1 MWEKAKKFFRDFWI
15 FKRRKDA
22 RGKGETEERIDDDE
36 EMFAGSEEDENPG
49 NVRLNEG
56 THRKAPGFKRS
67 VMVFVVVAGVLIFL
81 FAYMSRHSEKRA
93 REERPPQMGTT
104 VGQEPANVTHSTRE
118 NSGTVSYREY
128 LAKLRESEN
137 ANNPPPSNGNRSQPQ
152 TPTQPQNNAGASE
165 QTARRIPTLPTFPAS
180 ALPQTMQASAMSEEE
195 LAEKALEDRYKS
207 PISFSVNGL
216 SGQINGGGAES
227 GNSEIGGNTAGAA
240 SSQQIQQARGGV
252 SSASYQAPS
261 NRVIQAGT
269 LIPAML
275 FSGINTDA
283 PGQVIA
289 QIMADV
295 YDTATHSVLLI
306 PAGSRIIGM
315 LDTTSRTKGSG
326 RVGVVFSTL
335 LMPDGG
341 SYSLGESL
349 VASDSGGYNGIQG
362 KVNRHTERVLSGG
375 AVAAGLAALG
385 SYASGNTSTR
395 DTYTGGQLAMQGAMA
410 SLLQTS
416 SDMFKDAASVEAT
429 VTIKPGYE
437 FNVCVVQPISFE
449 QKR

>member
-1 MWEKAKKFFRDFWI
+1 MWEKAKKFFHDLWL

-22 RGKGETEERIDDDE
+22 RGKAEVEENIDDE
-36 EMFAGSEEDENPG
+36 ELFSGNEEDENPG
-49 NVRLNEG
+49 NTRLNEG

-67 VMVFVVVAGVLIFL
+67 VMVFAVVAGVLIFL

-104 VGQEPANVTHSTRE
+104 IGQEPANITHTTRD
-118 NSGTVSYREY
+118 NSGTNSYPEY
-128 LAKLRESEN
+128 LAKLRESETAKN
-137 ANNPPPSNGNRSQPQ
+137 QNPPSNGSHPQHQPPNQ
-152 TPTQPQNNAGASE
+152 GGRQNNTGGSE
-165 QTARRIPTLPTFPAS
+165 QAGRRIPTLPTFPTS
-180 ALPQTMQASAMSEEE
+180 ALPQAIQAPVMSEEE
-195 LAEKALEDRYKS
+195 LAEKAMADRYKS
-207 PISFSVNGL
+207 PIAFSVNG
-216 SGQINGGGAES
+216 GQPKGAGVEN
-227 GNSEIGGNTAGAA
+227 GNSGTVSTAGIE
-240 SSQQIQQARGGV
+240 SSQQVQRASVGV
-252 SSASYQAPS
+252 SPAAYHAPS

-283 PGQVIA
+283 PGQVVA

-295 YDTATHSVLLI
+295 YDTATNSVLLI

-315 LDTTSRTKGSG
+315 LDTASRTKGSG

-341 SYSLGESL
+341 SYALGESL

-416 SDMFKDAASVEAT
+416 SDMFKDAANVEAT

-437 FNVCVVQPISFE
+437 FNVCVVQAISFE
-449 QKR
+449 QR